1 MSSFRK
7 LWVQLIKIPP
17 LREKQV
23 KQNSQVWFDK
33 NIADEIKNHGKLFKM
48 FKKSKLHISKD
59 TDNVARYEV
68 KKMI

>member
-7 LWVQLIKIPP
+7 LWAQLIKIPP